1 MAATQG
7 IFPNLRIKADLFMR
21 HFWSLEDIQLENS
34 WLTIGSF
41 DGVHRG
47 HQQIISKLTAGAH
60 ASGSPAVVVTFYP
73 HPAVVLGKRNKPF
86 YLTSPE
92 ERARLL
98 AQLGADVVIT
108 HPFNEQVASTRAYDF
123 MAKLNQHLD
132 IKHLI
137 VGSDFALGRD
147 REGDVETLRRLG
159 EEEFSYTMEPVSA
172 VTNDGD
178 KISSSQIRA
187 ALAQG
192 NVEKAAELLGRPYRV
207 SGEVIH
213 GDARG
218 REIGVPTANLD
229 VWADRCLPKT
239 GIYVSQA
246 HVLGETWGAVTNVG
260 YRPTFKPQ
268 PDTPVVEAYILDF
281 DRYIYGLNL
290 KLDFLSRLRDEKRFS
305 SVEALVDQMR
315 QDIRQARE
323 QLSSHETQDQPV
335 NGK

>member
-1 MAATQG
+1 
-7 IFPNLRIKADLFMR
+7 MR
-21 HFWSLEDIQLENS
+21 HFWSLEDIQFEDS
-34 WLTIGSF
+34 WVTIGSF

-47 HQQIISKLTAGAH
+47 HRQIIRALTAGAH
-60 ASGSPAVVVTFYP
+60 KNGSPAVVVTFYP
-73 HPAVVLGKRNKPF
+73 HPAVVLGKRDRPF

-92 ERARLL
+92 ERAQLL
-98 AQLGADVVIT
+98 GQLGVDVVIT
-108 HPFNEQVASTRAYDF
+108 HPFNEQVASTRAHDF
-123 MAKLNQHLD
+123 MAKLNEHLD

-147 REGDVETLRRLG
+147 REGDIATLRRLG
-159 EEEFSYTMEPVSA
+159 EEEFGYTMEPVSA
-172 VTNDGD
+172 VTNAGE
-178 KISSSQIRA
+178 KISSSQIRT

-192 NVEKAAELLGRPYRV
+192 YVEKAADLLGRPYRV
-207 SGEVIH
+207 SGEVVH

-239 GIYVSQA
+239 GIYVCRA

-268 PDTPVVEAYILDF
+268 PDTPIVEAYILDF
-281 DRYIYGLNL
+281 DRYIYGLDL
-290 KLDFLSRLRDEKRFS
+290 KLDFLSRLRDEERFS
-305 SVEALVDQMR
+305 SIEALVDQMR
-315 QDIRQARE
+315 QDIRQAKE
-323 QLSSHETQDQPV
+323 QLAGREMEDQPV

>member
-1 MAATQG
+1 
-7 IFPNLRIKADLFMR
+7 MR

-34 WLTIGSF
+34 WVTIGSF

-47 HQQIISKLTAGAH
+47 HQQIIDKLTAGARKN
-60 ASGSPAVVVTFYP
+60 GSLAVVVTFYP
-73 HPAVVLGKRNKPF
+73 HPAVVLGKRAKAF

-98 AQLGADVVIT
+98 GQLGVDVVIT

-123 MAKLNQHLD
+123 MRKLNEHLH

-147 REGDVETLRRLG
+147 REGNVATLRRLG
-159 EEEFSYTMEPVSA
+159 EEEFGYTMEPVSA
-172 VTNDGD
+172 VTNAGE
-178 KISSSQIRA
+178 KISSSQIRV

-192 NVEKAAELLGRPYRV
+192 DVEKATDLLGRPYRV
-207 SGEVIH
+207 SGEVVH

-239 GIYVSQA
+239 GIYVCQA

-315 QDIRQARE
+315 QDIKEAKE
-323 QLSSHETQDQPV
+323 QLSEREMEDQPV